1 MKISNNEKVLELLR
15 SRLELG
21 KRKYEVDIPLNGE
34 GGRNNLKESL
44 DEVLDLSI
52 YITATILEL
61 NNKAK
66 VKKSYTLT
74 PHGMQYILRG
84 LHKLHEDAYA
94 ENSMA
99 TCNEIMELINALKAG
114 SNWCHEDDKRI
125 GQTDN
130 PINKI
135 HDVSPH
141 DPGDEND
148 NPLTAPSKCI
158 PGSNCD

>member
-1 MKISNNEKVLELLR
+1 MTISNNDKVLELLK

-21 KRKYEVDIPLNGE
+21 KTKYETNIPLNGE
-34 GGRNNLKESL
+34 GGRDNLKESL

-52 YITATILEL
+52 YITATILEQL
-61 NNKAK
+61 NKRK
-66 VKKSYTLT
+66 SKSYTVQ
-74 PHGMQYILRG
+74 PNSMQYIIRG
-84 LHKLHEDAYA
+84 LHMLHSEAYR
-94 ENSMA
+94 ENSMD
-99 TCNEIMELINALKAG
+99 TCNEIMELISALKKG

-125 GQTDN
+125 GQLDN

-148 NPLTAPSKCI
+148 TPYSKCI

>member
-1 MKISNNEKVLELLR
+1 MTISNNDKVLELLK

-21 KRKYEVDIPLNGE
+21 KTKYETNIPLNGE
-34 GGRNNLKESL
+34 GGRDNLKESL

-52 YITATILEL
+52 YITATILEQL
-61 NNKAK
+61 NKRK
-66 VKKSYTLT
+66 SKSYTVQ
-74 PHGMQYILRG
+74 PNNMQYIIRG
-84 LHKLHEDAYA
+84 LHMLHSEAYR
-94 ENSMA
+94 ENSMS
-99 TCNEIMELINALKAG
+99 TCNEIMELITALKKG

-125 GQTDN
+125 GQLDN
-130 PINKI
+130 PINKM

-148 NPLTAPSKCI
+148 SPYSKCI

>member
-1 MKISNNEKVLELLR
+1 MKISSNDKVLELFK

-21 KRKYEVDIPLNGE
+21 QNKYNQDIPIRGE
-34 GGRNNLKESL
+34 GGRDNLKESL
-44 DEVLDLSI
+44 DEVLDLSV
-52 YITATILEL
+52 YITATILEQL
-61 NNKAK
+61 NKRK
-66 VKKSYTLT
+66 SKSYTVDT
-74 PHGMQYILRG
+74 HSMQYILKG
-84 LHKLHEDAYA
+84 LHMLHSECYR

-99 TCNEIMELINALKAG
+99 TCNEVMELITALKKG

-130 PINKI
+130 PINKM

-148 NPLTAPSKCI
+148 SPYTKCI

>member
-1 MKISNNEKVLELLR
+1 MSVNEKIIDMIQA
-15 SRLELG
+15 RLDKGQEEY
-21 KRKYEVDIPLNGE
+21 KREVPIRRERGLT
-34 GGRNNLKESL
+34 NLQEAI
-44 DEVLDLSI
+44 DEVLDTVVYL
-52 YITATILEL
+52 TAYLLEIEEDQKEKKPVTIGP
-61 NNKAK
+61 NKM
-66 VKKSYTLT
+66 SL
-74 PHGMQYILRG
+74 ILRG
-84 LHKLHEDAYA
+84 LHEIHSEAYR

-99 TCNEIMELINALKAG
+99 SANEIMELIDVLKKG
-114 SNWCHEDDKRI
+114 SKWCHEDDKRI

-148 NPLTAPSKCI
+148 NPLAAQSKCI

>member
-1 MKISNNEKVLELLR
+1 MKISNNDKVLQLLK

-21 KRKYEVDIPLNGE
+21 KRKYEIDIPLNGE
-34 GGRNNLKESL
+34 KGRDNLKESL
-44 DEVLDLSI
+44 EEVLDLSI
-52 YITATILEL
+52 YITAVILEL
-61 NNKAK
+61 NSKAK
-66 VKKSYTLT
+66 RSHTVD
-74 PHGMQYILRG
+74 PHNMQYILRG
-84 LHKLHEDAYA
+84 LHMLHSESYR

-99 TCNEIMELINALKAG
+99 TCNEIMELITALKKG

-130 PINKI
+130 PINKM

-148 NPLTAPSKCI
+148 NPLSTPTKCI

>member
-1 MKISNNEKVLELLR
+1 M
-15 SRLELG
+15 
-21 KRKYEVDIPLNGE
+21 
-34 GGRNNLKESL
+34 
-44 DEVLDLSI
+44 
-52 YITATILEL
+52 
-61 NNKAK
+61 
-66 VKKSYTLT
+66 
-74 PHGMQYILRG
+74 
-84 LHKLHEDAYA
+84 LHSEAYR

-99 TCNEIMELINALKAG
+99 TCNEIMELIEALKKG

-130 PINKI
+130 PINKM

-148 NPLTAPSKCI
+148 SPYTKCI